1 MFTFPSET
9 TFIQILPFAVF
20 ILFGLSWLAQ
30 MIYYWVVFSRL
41 AFFRKREN
49 AEKSQELAV
58 SVVICAK
65 NEYQNLLNN
74 LPAILEQDYP
84 DFEVIVVNDASDDDS
99 IELLSSLSRKYNKL
113 RIFNLEKNL
122 NFFSGK
128 KFPLSLGIKA
138 AKNEILLLTD
148 ADCRP
153 SSPEWIRQMVS
164 NYQGQTG
171 IVLGYG
177 TYKRTVGLLNQLIR
191 YDAFMVAIH
200 YFSFALAGAPYMGVG
215 RNLSYKKQ
223 LFYQARGFT
232 SHYRLKSG
240 DDDLFINKIAN
251 RKNTRIE
258 ISPQAHTISL
268 AKTSVINWIIQK
280 RRHYSTAQYYR
291 PVFKFLL
298 SLNYTTKLFLYLTF
312 LALII
317 LNYNR
322 LIAIIAFS
330 VFFASHWLIVALAAN
345 KMKEND
351 LAVLSPLMEVF
362 LLVLSPLIYFS
373 NYLVKQ
379 EKWK

>member
-9 TFIQILPFAVF
+9 TLIQILPFAVF
-20 ILFGLSWLAQ
+20 ILFALSWLGQ
-30 MIYYWVVFSRL
+30 MIYYWAVFSRL
-41 AFFRKREN
+41 AFFRRKET
-49 AEKSQELAV
+49 ATADQPV

-74 LPAILEQDYP
+74 LPAVLEQDYP
-84 DFEVIVVNDASDDDS
+84 DYEVIVVNDASDDDS
-99 IELLSSLSRKYNKL
+99 IELLSSLSRKYKHL
-113 RIFNLEKNL
+113 RIFNLERNL

-128 KFPLSLGIKA
+128 KFPLSLGIKS
-138 AKNEILLLTD
+138 AKHEILLLTD

-153 SSPEWIRQMVS
+153 AGPNWIRSMVS
-164 NYQGQTG
+164 NYSGQTG

-177 TYKRTVGLLNQLIR
+177 TYKRTVGFLNQMIR
-191 YDAFMVAIH
+191 YDAFMVALH

-215 RNLSYKKQ
+215 RNLSYKREIF
-223 LFYQARGFT
+223 LQARGFT

-240 DDDLFINKIAN
+240 DDDLFINKAAN

-258 ISPQAHTISL
+258 ISPEAHTISL
-268 AKTSVINWIIQK
+268 AKTSIINWIIQK
-280 RRHYSTAQYYR
+280 RRHYSTAQYYK

-298 SLNYTTKLFLYLTF
+298 SLNYATKLLLYISFLT
-312 LALII
+312 LAII
-317 LNYNR
+317 NYNR

-330 VFFASHWLIVALAAN
+330 VFFASHWLILALATN

-351 LAVLSPLMEVF
+351 LAVLSPLMEAF

-373 NYLVKQ
+373 NFLLKQ